1 MTTLILASL
10 IILLICTSAGL
21 IFLVTTVSDKDD
33 GDQLFMK
40 KKEDFQELDDEYGY
54 EIKVSGSEEL
64 VAPKKKYNL
73 SKKSQ
78 ITQLSKTTRIVNN
91 ELIKDF
97 KQVLSSMKQEP
108 EVPVLNAERP
118 ELSQEEVQE
127 FIDVLDIVNS
137 AEPVFEENEE
147 EEDCSDEPS
156 GDEFFF
162 GEQILKG
169 ETLMNN

>member
-10 IILLICTSAGL
+10 IILLVCTSAGL
-21 IFLVTTVSDKDD
+21 IFLVTTMSDKDD
-33 GDQLFMK
+33 GDMLFMK
-40 KKEDFQELDDEYGY
+40 KKEDFQEFDDEYGY
-54 EIKVSGSEEL
+54 EIKLHGAEDEAV
-64 VAPKKKYNL
+64 PQKRFNL

-97 KQVLSSMKQEP
+97 KQVLSSMKPEP
-108 EVPVLNAERP
+108 EIPVLNVEKP
-118 ELSQEEVQE
+118 VLSQEEVQE

-137 AEPVFEENEE
+137 AEPVFEEKEE
-147 EEDCSDEPS
+147 EEDCLEEPS

-169 ETLMNN
+169 EGTE